1 MFTETQYKTMNYD
14 QEQFY
19 DQEVMFDY
27 EDKTYIWQGDYS
39 VTSWGDD
46 ESEFAPAYGEIEV
59 KIENTYSFSCFQD
72 ESEIIPTPSL
82 LMQLELEI
90 ERNY

>member
-1 MFTETQYKTMNYD
+1 MNYE
-14 QEQFY
+14 QENYY

-27 EDKTYIWQGDYS
+27 EDKTYLWQGDYS
-39 VTSWGDD
+39 ITNFGEE

-59 KIENTYSFSCFQD
+59 KIENTHSFSCFQD

>member
-1 MFTETQYKTMNYD
+1 MNYD

-39 VTSWGDD
+39 VTSWGED

-90 ERNY
+90 ERNL